1 MDWSDLV
8 KILVPVFGSSIISV
22 IITVINNRSLKKKNA
37 KKAIL
42 QKRLLKLQNMLSEI
56 KTTVINIECH
66 LIDVENGLKSYYIAS
81 GNLQVYLEEN
91 KTAMAEEV
99 NRYGDLYHMDRLNA
113 LLKKVTEVG
122 LLMRADDMKGFATAF
137 IEAKDLCDELLKS
150 YNLNLSRIEY
160 V

>member
-66 LIDVENGLKSYYIAS
+66 LIDVENGL
-81 GNLQVYLEEN
+81 
-91 KTAMAEEV
+91 
-99 NRYGDLYHMDRLNA
+99 
-113 LLKKVTEVG
+113 
-122 LLMRADDMKGFATAF
+122 
-137 IEAKDLCDELLKS
+137 
-150 YNLNLSRIEY
+150 
-160 V
+160 

>member
-1 MDWSDLV
+1 
-8 KILVPVFGSSIISV
+8 
-22 IITVINNRSLKKKNA
+22 
-37 KKAIL
+37 
-42 QKRLLKLQNMLSEI
+42 
-56 KTTVINIECH
+56 
-66 LIDVENGLKSYYIAS
+66 
-81 GNLQVYLEEN
+81 
-91 KTAMAEEV
+91 
-99 NRYGDLYHMDRLNA
+99 MDRLNA